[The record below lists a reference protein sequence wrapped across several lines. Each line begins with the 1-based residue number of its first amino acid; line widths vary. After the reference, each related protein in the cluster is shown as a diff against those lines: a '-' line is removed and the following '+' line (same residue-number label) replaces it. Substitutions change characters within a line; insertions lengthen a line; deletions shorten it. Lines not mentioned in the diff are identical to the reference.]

1 MCPNISTSDLSKN
14 MNEPKQRPHY
24 VDNKKFGKALE
35 EYALTVEKA
44 KAENKTIPVVP
55 NYIAECFLKIA
66 EGLSHKVNFI
76 RYTYREEM
84 VMDAVENCLKA
95 IMNYN
100 IDTTTRTGLP
110 NAFAYFTQ
118 IAFYAFLRRI
128 AKEKKQQDIKW
139 KYLDSADVEEFMHY
153 DTNQLGQMHE
163 SERQF
168 IDYLRDR
175 IDRVRTQ
182 DAKVKEGAKKEKAL
196 KKQNGLELFMNMI
209 EEDSK

>member
-1 MCPNISTSDLSKN
+1 MTQDTSK
-14 MNEPKQRPHY
+14 RPHY
-24 VDNKKFGKALE
+24 VDNKKFSQAVVDYVTTVRAAESAGKP
-35 EYALTVEKA
+35 
-44 KAENKTIPVVP
+44 IPVVP
-55 NYIAECFLKIA
+55 NYIGECFLKIC
-66 EGLSHKVNFI
+66 EGLSNKINFN

-95 IMNYN
+95 VSNYN

-139 KYLDSADVEEFMHY
+139 KYLDQADIEAFMHY
-153 DTNQLGQMHE
+153 DSAQLGEMHE
-163 SERQF
+163 TERQF
-168 IDYLRDR
+168 IDYLRER

-182 DAKVKEGAKKEKAL
+182 DAQVKEFSKKEKAA
-196 KKQNGLELFMNMI
+196 KKQAGLELFMG
-209 EEDSK
+209 

>member
-1 MCPNISTSDLSKN
+1 MTQDTSK
-14 MNEPKQRPHY
+14 RPHY
-24 VDNKKFGKALE
+24 VDNKKFSQAIVD
-35 EYALTVEKA
+35 YVTDVR
-44 KAENKTIPVVP
+44 KAESEGKQIPVVP
-55 NYIAECFLKIA
+55 NYIGECFLKIC
-66 EGLSHKVNFI
+66 EGLSNKINFN

-95 IMNYN
+95 VTNYN

-139 KYLDSADVEEFMHY
+139 KYLDQADIEAFMHY
-153 DTNQLGQMHE
+153 DSTQLGEMHE
-163 SERQF
+163 TERQF
-168 IDYLRDR
+168 IDYLRER

-182 DAKVKEGAKKEKAL
+182 DAQVKEFGKKEKAA
-196 KKQNGLELFMNMI
+196 KKQAGLEMFMG
-209 EEDSK
+209 

>member
-1 MCPNISTSDLSKN
+1 MAQDNTK
-14 MNEPKQRPHY
+14 RAHY
-24 VDNKKFGKALE
+24 VDNKKFSQAIVDYVTE
-35 EYALTVEKA
+35 VR
-44 KAENKTIPVVP
+44 KAESDGKPIPIVP
-55 NYIAECFLKIA
+55 NYVGECFLKIC
-66 EGLSHKVNFI
+66 EGLSNKINFN

-95 IMNYN
+95 VTNYN

-139 KYLDSADVEEFMHY
+139 KYLDQADIEAFMHY
-153 DTNQLGQMHE
+153 DSAQLGEMHE
-163 SERQF
+163 TERQF
-168 IDYLRDR
+168 IDYLRER

-182 DAKVKEGAKKEKAL
+182 DAQVKELVKKDKAD
-196 KKQNGLELFMNMI
+196 KKKAGLELFMG
-209 EEDSK
+209 

>member
-1 MCPNISTSDLSKN
+1 MTQDTSK
-14 MNEPKQRPHY
+14 RPHY
-24 VDNKKFGKALE
+24 VDNKKFSQAIVD
-35 EYALTVEKA
+35 YVTDVR
-44 KAENKTIPVVP
+44 KAESEGKQIPVVP
-55 NYIAECFLKIA
+55 NYIGECFLKIC
-66 EGLSHKVNFI
+66 EGLSNKINFN

-95 IMNYN
+95 VTNYN

-139 KYLDSADVEEFMHY
+139 KYLDQADIEAFMHY
-153 DTNQLGQMHE
+153 DSAQLGEMHE
-163 SERQF
+163 TERQF
-168 IDYLRDR
+168 IDYLRER

-182 DAKVKEGAKKEKAL
+182 DAQVKEFSKKDKAAKKQA
-196 KKQNGLELFMNMI
+196 GLEMFMG
-209 EEDSK
+209 

>member
-1 MCPNISTSDLSKN
+1 MTQDTSK
-14 MNEPKQRPHY
+14 RPHY
-24 VDNKKFGKALE
+24 VDNKKFSQAIVD
-35 EYALTVEKA
+35 YVTDVR
-44 KAENKTIPVVP
+44 KAESEGRQIPVVP
-55 NYIAECFLKIA
+55 NYIGECFLKIC
-66 EGLSHKVNFI
+66 EGLSNKINFN

-95 IMNYN
+95 VTNYN

-139 KYLDSADVEEFMHY
+139 KYLDQADIEAFMHY
-153 DTNQLGQMHE
+153 DSAQLGEMHE
-163 SERQF
+163 TERQF
-168 IDYLRDR
+168 IDYLRER

-182 DAKVKEGAKKEKAL
+182 DAQVKEFNKKEKAA
-196 KKQNGLELFMNMI
+196 KKQAGLEMFMG
-209 EEDSK
+209 

>member
-1 MCPNISTSDLSKN
+1 MSQDKTK
-14 MNEPKQRPHY
+14 RPHY
-24 VDNKKFGKALE
+24 VDNKKFSQAIVDYVETVQAAESAGKQ
-35 EYALTVEKA
+35 
-44 KAENKTIPVVP
+44 IPVVP
-55 NYIAECFLKIA
+55 NYIGECFLKIC
-66 EGLSHKVNFI
+66 EGLSNKINFN

-95 IMNYN
+95 VTNYK

-139 KYLDSADVEEFMHY
+139 KYLDQADIEAFMHY
-153 DTNQLGQMHE
+153 DSAQLGDMHE

-175 IDRVRTQ
+175 IDKVRTQ
-182 DAKVKEGAKKEKAL
+182 DAQMKELVKKEKTAKKKTAL
-196 KKQNGLELFMNMI
+196 EMFMG
-209 EEDSK
+209 

>member
-1 MCPNISTSDLSKN
+1 MTQDTSK
-14 MNEPKQRPHY
+14 RPHY
-24 VDNKKFGKALE
+24 VDNKKFSQAIVD
-35 EYALTVEKA
+35 YVTDVR
-44 KAENKTIPVVP
+44 KAESEGKQIPIVP
-55 NYIAECFLKIA
+55 NYIGECFLKIC
-66 EGLSHKVNFI
+66 EGLSNKINFN

-95 IMNYN
+95 VTNYN

-139 KYLDSADVEEFMHY
+139 KYLDQADIEAFMHY
-153 DTNQLGQMHE
+153 DSAQLGEMHE
-163 SERQF
+163 TERQF
-168 IDYLRDR
+168 IDYLRER

-182 DAKVKEGAKKEKAL
+182 DAQVKEFNKKEKAA
-196 KKQNGLELFMNMI
+196 KKQAGLEMFMG
-209 EEDSK
+209 